1 MEIKSEA
8 EYTSAI
14 SDQSLAVVHFMAD
27 WATECATI
35 TAVLT
40 ELAKDP
46 ALKNVK
52 FHQLAAESLP
62 SVSMKHEIVA
72 VPTVLLFRR
81 GKAVDR
87 SEEKD
92 LMGIYHLTFCRVD
105 GVNAAEVTKKVK
117 AHASDPSADIPSG
130 PAPPKEDLNT
140 KLKRLINTRK
150 CMLFM
155 KGHPDEPKCGFSK
168 QFVAIMKE
176 LNAEYGTFD
185 ILTDDEV
192 RQGLKTYSNWPTYPQ
207 LYIDGELIGGLDII
221 REMVEAGELQ
231 SMLPTKVKLEDRLKS
246 IINKAPVV
254 IFRKGDP
261 ATPKCGF
268 SRQLMEIMKE
278 TGVEFDT
285 FDILTDEDVRQG
297 LKTYSNWPT
306 YPQVYVKGE
315 LVGGLDIIKEIKEAG
330 ELVATLKGEA

>member
-1 MEIKSEA
+1 MEIKTEA

-35 TAVLT
+35 TAVLA

-46 ALKNVK
+46 TLKSVK

-62 SVSMKHEIVA
+62 NVSMKHEIVA

-87 SEEKD
+87 
-92 LMGIYHLTFCRVD
+92 VD

-117 AHASDPSADIPSG
+117 AHAADPSADIPSG

-176 LNAEYGTFD
+176 MNAEYGTFD

-207 LYIDGELIGGLDII
+207 LYIDGELIGGLDIV
-221 REMVEAGELQ
+221 REMIEAGELQ
-231 SMLPTKVKLEDRLKS
+231 SMLPTKVKLEDRLKAL
-246 IINKAPVV
+246 INKAPVL
-254 IFRKGDP
+254 IFMKGDP

-268 SRQLMEIMKE
+268 SRQLMEIMKNDATDVKFE
-278 TGVEFDT
+278 T
-285 FDILTDEDVRQG
+285 FDIFTDEEVRQG

-315 LVGGLDIIKEIKEAG
+315 FVGGLDIIKEIKEAG
-330 ELVATLKGEA
+330 ELVATLRGEA

>member
-1 MEIKSEA
+1 MEIKTEA

-14 SDQSLAVVHFMAD
+14 YDQSLAVVHFMAD

-35 TAVLT
+35 TAVLA

-46 ALKNVK
+46 TLKSVK

-62 SVSMKHEIVA
+62 NVSMKHEIVA

-87 SEEKD
+87 
-92 LMGIYHLTFCRVD
+92 VD

-117 AHASDPSADIPSG
+117 AHAADPSADIPSG

-176 LNAEYGTFD
+176 MNAEYGTFD

-192 RQGLKTYSNWPTYPQ
+192 RQGLKAYSNWPTYPQ
-207 LYIDGELIGGLDII
+207 LYIDGELIGGLDIV
-221 REMVEAGELQ
+221 REMIEAGELQ
-231 SMLPTKVKLEDRLKS
+231 SMLPTKVKLEDRLKAL
-246 IINKAPVV
+246 INKAPVL
-254 IFRKGDP
+254 IFMKGDP

-268 SRQLMEIMKE
+268 SRQLMEIMKNDATDVKFE
-278 TGVEFDT
+278 T
-285 FDILTDEDVRQG
+285 FDIFTDEEVRQG

-315 LVGGLDIIKEIKEAG
+315 FVGGLDIIKEIKEAG
-330 ELVATLKGEA
+330 ELVATLRGEA

>member
-8 EYTSAI
+8 EYTTAI

-87 SEEKD
+87 
-92 LMGIYHLTFCRVD
+92 VD

-130 PAPPKEDLNT
+130 PAPPKEDLDT

-192 RQGLKTYSNWPTYPQ
+192 RQGLKTYSNWPTFPQ
-207 LYIDGELIGGLDII
+207 LYIDGELIGGLDIV
-221 REMVEAGELQ
+221 REMIEAGELQ

-246 IINKAPVV
+246 IINKAPLV
-254 IFRKGDP
+254 IFMKGDP
-261 ATPKCGF
+261 STPKCGF

-278 TGVEFDT
+278 TDVEFDT
-285 FDILTDEDVRQG
+285 FDIFTDEEVRQG

-315 LVGGLDIIKEIKEAG
+315 FVGGLDIIKEIKEAG

>member
-1 MEIKSEA
+1 MEIKTEA

-35 TAVLT
+35 TAVLA

-46 ALKNVK
+46 ALKSVK

-62 SVSMKHEIVA
+62 NVSMKHEIVA

-87 SEEKD
+87 
-92 LMGIYHLTFCRVD
+92 VD

-117 AHASDPSADIPSG
+117 AHAADPSADIPSG

-176 LNAEYGTFD
+176 MNAEYGTFD

-192 RQGLKTYSNWPTYPQ
+192 RQGLKKYSNWPTYPQ
-207 LYIDGELIGGLDII
+207 LYIDGELIGGLDIV
-221 REMVEAGELQ
+221 REMIEAGELQ
-231 SMLPTKVKLEDRLKS
+231 SMLPTKVKLEDRLKAL
-246 IINKAPVV
+246 INKAPVL
-254 IFRKGDP
+254 IFMKGDP

-268 SRQLMEIMKE
+268 SRQLMEIMKNDATDVKFE
-278 TGVEFDT
+278 T
-285 FDILTDEDVRQG
+285 FDIFTDEEVRQG

-315 LVGGLDIIKEIKEAG
+315 FVGGLDIIKEIKEAG
-330 ELVATLKGEA
+330 ELVATLRGEA

>member
-81 GKAVDR
+81 GKAVD
-87 SEEKD
+87 
-92 LMGIYHLTFCRVD
+92 RVD

-254 IFRKGDP
+254 IFMKGDP

>member
-1 MEIKSEA
+1 MSSEIKSEA

-14 SDQSLAVVHFMAD
+14 SEQSLAVVHFMAD

-35 TAVLT
+35 SAVLA

-46 ALKNVK
+46 GLKSVK

-87 SEEKD
+87 
-92 LMGIYHLTFCRVD
+92 VD

-117 AHASDPSADIPSG
+117 AHAADPSADIPTAS
-130 PAPPKEDLNT
+130 APPKEDLDT

-221 REMVEAGELQ
+221 REMIQAGELQ
-231 SMLPTKVKLEDRLKS
+231 PMLPTRVKLEDRLKAL
-246 IINKAPVV
+246 INKAPLV
-254 IFRKGDP
+254 IFMKGDRV
-261 ATPKCGF
+261 TPKCGF
-268 SRQLMEIMKE
+268 SRQLMEIMKDI
-278 TGVEFDT
+278 GVEFDT
-285 FDILTDEDVRQG
+285 FDIFSDEEVRQG

-315 LVGGLDIIKEIKEAG
+315 LVGGLDIIKELREAG
-330 ELVATLKGEA
+330 ELVETLKGEA

>member
-1 MEIKSEA
+1 MEIKTEA

-35 TAVLT
+35 TAVLA

-46 ALKNVK
+46 ALKSVK

-62 SVSMKHEIVA
+62 NVSMKHEIVA

-87 SEEKD
+87 
-92 LMGIYHLTFCRVD
+92 VD

-117 AHASDPSADIPSG
+117 AHAADPSADIPSG

-176 LNAEYGTFD
+176 MNAEYGTFD

-192 RQGLKTYSNWPTYPQ
+192 RQGLKTYSNWPTFPQ
-207 LYIDGELIGGLDII
+207 LYIDGELIGGLDIV
-221 REMVEAGELQ
+221 REMIEAGELQ
-231 SMLPTKVKLEDRLKS
+231 SMLPTKVKLEDRLKAL
-246 IINKAPVV
+246 INKAPVL
-254 IFRKGDP
+254 IFMKGDP

-268 SRQLMEIMKE
+268 SRQLMEIMKNDATDVKFE
-278 TGVEFDT
+278 T
-285 FDILTDEDVRQG
+285 FDIFTDEEVRQG

-315 LVGGLDIIKEIKEAG
+315 FVGGLDIIKEIKEAG
-330 ELVATLKGEA
+330 ELVATLRGEA

>member
-1 MEIKSEA
+1 MEIKTEA

-35 TAVLT
+35 TAVLA

-46 ALKNVK
+46 ALKSVK

-62 SVSMKHEIVA
+62 NVSMKHEIVA

-87 SEEKD
+87 
-92 LMGIYHLTFCRVD
+92 VD
-105 GVNAAEVTKKVK
+105 GVNAVEVTKKVK
-117 AHASDPSADIPSG
+117 AHAADPSADIPSG

-176 LNAEYGTFD
+176 MNAEYGTFD

-192 RQGLKTYSNWPTYPQ
+192 RQGLKTYSNWPTFPQ
-207 LYIDGELIGGLDII
+207 LYIDGELIGGLDIV
-221 REMVEAGELQ
+221 REMIEAGELQ
-231 SMLPTKVKLEDRLKS
+231 SMLPTKVKLEDRLKA
-246 IINKAPVV
+246 IIDKAPVV
-254 IFRKGDP
+254 IFMKGDS

-268 SRQLMEIMKE
+268 SRQLMEIMKNDAADVKFE
-278 TGVEFDT
+278 T
-285 FDILTDEDVRQG
+285 FDIFTDEEVRQG

-315 LVGGLDIIKEIKEAG
+315 FVGGLDIIKEIKDAG

>member
-1 MEIKSEA
+1 MEIKTEA

-14 SDQSLAVVHFMAD
+14 SEQSLAVVHFMAD

-35 TAVLT
+35 TAVLA

-87 SEEKD
+87 
-92 LMGIYHLTFCRVD
+92 VD
-105 GVNAAEVTKKVK
+105 GVNAAEVTKKVR

-221 REMVEAGELQ
+221 REMVAAGELQ
-231 SMLPTKVKLEDRLKS
+231 SMLPTKVKLEDRLKA

-254 IFRKGDP
+254 IFMKGDP

-330 ELVATLKGEA
+330 ELVATLRGEA